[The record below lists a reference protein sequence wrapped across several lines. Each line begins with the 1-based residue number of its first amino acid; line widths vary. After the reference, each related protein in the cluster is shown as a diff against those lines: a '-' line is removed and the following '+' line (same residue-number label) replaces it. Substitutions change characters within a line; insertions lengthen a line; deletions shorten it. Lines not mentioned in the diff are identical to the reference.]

1 MMESFIQSPREGV
14 GVKPS
19 GTYGYSSSHSG
30 GQVPRRAE
38 LERSMLAYT
47 EKARV
52 LISTS
57 LPEGLNYS
65 PRAHHLRAVFNPV
78 TWARGGMAG
87 HQASDYSTDYSF
99 PNFKEREDV
108 MSLARRNL
116 REKSSLKLF
125 IGNGD
130 PPEIS
135 RGSKDRPK
143 TFTESPVKPSRMARK
158 AKRTNSV
165 ASVQTDKAKAKS
177 SSVASVQ
184 TDKAKAKSSS
194 VASVQT
200 DKAKAKSS
208 VTAYNDDTLTA
219 TTLDKGTTTATSLS
233 YQMALEG
240 GLGPDILLESDAS
253 GPVLSNT
260 SRLQERRGETLQKGA
275 YSIGRLFPPRQQ
287 PRKRKKKRN
296 RKSPIYLMV
305 GHAGTQHDN
314 DCSQDAA
321 ELAADKKDM
330 VDKEEEGVSGDTSVH
345 TKQSAEGL
353 EMSDSIQRKCE
364 TETTGDVQT
373 AIETHPIENQTSSD
387 DSPTD
392 GTHTNTVYHSKR
404 KGRQLKV
411 VQPALVSL
419 PPVDGQ
425 TLQVQGRTD
434 E

>member
-65 PRAHHLRAVFNPV
+65 PRAHHQRAVFNPV

-177 SSVASVQ
+177 S
-184 TDKAKAKSSS
+184 
-194 VASVQT
+194 
-200 DKAKAKSS
+200 

-219 TTLDKGTTTATSLS
+219 TTLDKGTTTTTSLS

-240 GLGPDILLESDAS
+240 GLGPNILLESDA
-253 GPVLSNT
+253 NT
-260 SRLQERRGETLQKGA
+260 SLLQERRGETLQKGA

-305 GHAGTQHDN
+305 GHAETRHDN

-321 ELAADKKDM
+321 ELAADNKDM

-345 TKQSAEGL
+345 PKQSAEGL

-373 AIETHPIENQTSSD
+373 AIETRPIENQTSSD

-392 GTHTNTVYHSKR
+392 GTHTNTVYNSKR

-411 VQPALVSL
+411 VQPARVSL

-434 E
+434 D